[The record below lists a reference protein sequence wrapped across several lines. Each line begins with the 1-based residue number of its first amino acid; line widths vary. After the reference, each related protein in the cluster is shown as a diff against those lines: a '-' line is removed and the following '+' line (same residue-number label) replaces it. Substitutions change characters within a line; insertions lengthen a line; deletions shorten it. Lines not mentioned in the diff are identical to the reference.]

1 MKYYTLISVANTNQ
15 PIDTLF
21 YSAEIR
27 FGTGISYSFIDV
39 IRKRATMTN
48 VLFTPGQD
56 KGEVLVKY
64 MANLLDMAKV
74 LLKNEDR
81 LMKINAPV
89 EVIGE
94 IRGNLAAVITI
105 EKLLCPTVPVL
116 QSNLVFLGNY
126 ICPKGVHNVEVL
138 CFLLALKTQS
148 PNKVILLRGHNESVK
163 EASRI
168 LLKECESKY
177 GNVGKQVCSLLCS
190 VLEMMPFAVII
201 DESILCLHSG
211 LPVKSAAA
219 SNVNMFADIPSPLS
233 NVEDNAVALEVAHT
247 TSRFLNMFNNFYFY
261 QITCNVPMETATG
274 NGLEFTH
281 KQFRTFMQT
290 NNLSFLIRSNSAGNS
305 SGYSLHFDARCISL
319 DSHTAKPMVV
329 LIDPGK
335 KLHGKLKEVKD
346 IQPTIRVVQLEN
358 SNSSSSVVKKE

>member
-1 MKYYTLISVANTNQ
+1 MITVANTNQ

-39 IRKRATMTN
+39 IRKRSTMTN

-64 MANLLDMAKV
+64 MSNLLDMAKI
-74 LLKNEDR
+74 LLKSEDR

-94 IRGNLAAVITI
+94 VRGNLGAVITI

-126 ICPKGVHNVEVL
+126 ICPKAVHNVEVL

-148 PNKVILLRGHNESVK
+148 PNKVFLLRGHNESVK

-177 GNVGKQVCSLLCS
+177 GNVAKQVCSMLTS
-190 VLEMMPFAVII
+190 VLEWMPFAVIV
-201 DESILCLHSG
+201 DESVLCLHSG
-211 LPVKSAAA
+211 LPVKSAAN
-219 SNVNMFADIPSPLS
+219 NVSVLTEITSPLA
-233 NVEDNAVALEVAHT
+233 NVEENAIALEVTQLKDQGMCPLHLNHVYYYHQM
-247 TSRFLNMFNNFYFY
+247 TSS
-261 QITCNVPMETATG
+261 VPTEAATG
-274 NGLEFTH
+274 NATDFTH

-319 DSHTAKPMVV
+319 DSHTVKPFVA

-335 KLHGKLKEVKD
+335 KLQGKAKEVKD
-346 IQPTIRVVQLEN
+346 VQPTIRVVQLEN
-358 SNSSSSVVKKE
+358 SSSNAVKKD